1 MCCFFNVWLL
11 NVFMLLTLFQL
22 LSHFGNNNSFILISK
37 NMYFVYN
44 DTPTHLC
51 QLDAQ
56 CSNFFVIFISHKN
69 LATVFLFLQC
79 FRYYYFID
87 VLFIYYRCIMHY
99 LCLLDFWYNEI
110 SFHFHY
116 YWTSKM
122 ALPSLISCFGR
133 INLTR
138 EMIK

>member
-56 CSNFFVIFISHKN
+56 WSNFFVIFISHKN
-69 LATVFLFLQC
+69 LATVFLFLQNALDTIILSM
-79 FRYYYFID
+79 YYLFIID
-87 VLFIYYRCIMHY
+87 VLCIIYVYWIFGIMKFLFIFITTELQKWLYH
-99 LCLLDFWYNEI
+99 LLY
-110 SFHFHY
+110 H
-116 YWTSKM
+116 
-122 ALPSLISCFGR
+122 ALEEYI
-133 INLTR
+133 
-138 EMIK
+138 